1 MQHEAA
7 LSAVVQD
14 TELMRKQLCAISKHA
29 DAAFS
34 ECASGA
40 SGDRERLQREAANLN
55 AAVHALQ
62 QLRDDAAA
70 SLEVQKTV
78 LHDSRETRDRE
89 RERFLQDVSEERVR
103 LAQERTT
110 AWAEVDRAH
119 AAVIESQHKI
129 ADLDARAAAVLRD
142 TSRVRAEKEGLEAH
156 ITRSREEDERC
167 LLQRTFEL
175 VFVLMFWLM

>member
-1 MQHEAA
+1 
-7 LSAVVQD
+7 
-14 TELMRKQLCAISKHA
+14 MRRQLYDISQKA

-40 SGDRERLQREAANLN
+40 LSDRERLQREAANLN

-62 QLRDDAAA
+62 QLREDAAA
-70 SLEVQKTV
+70 SMEVHRTV
-78 LHDSRETRDRE
+78 LQDSRETRDKE

-103 LAQERTT
+103 LAHERTT
-110 AWAEVDRAH
+110 AWEEVDRAH

-129 ADLDARAAAVLRD
+129 AELEARAAAILRD

-156 ITRSREEDERC
+156 IARSREEHER
-167 LLQRTFEL
+167 F
-175 VFVLMFWLM
+175 